1 MTSVTDGIGKTDLNW
16 FEQLRDLEPTPAR
29 VNFWTPTP
37 WALKRIGPGSKWY
50 FMLKAPVRRIG
61 GVGTVES
68 YEVMS
73 ISKAWERFGPGNGVA
88 SLDELRKRTRKYAE
102 KRSTQELGDNYEI
115 GCIVLKDADFWG
127 QNDYLDPA
135 QDLGTPMPDQVVT
148 FKYVTRAAMT
158 DWSYNEIRATVD
170 AYLRLRTSETS
181 GHPLV
186 KADVNRELRE
196 SVLRDRTKGSVE
208 FRMQNISAVMSDLGL
223 PWIQSYKP
231 AVNVGPGPK
240 ELIRRALRES
250 GMVAEAVASVTT
262 DEAVLGERAS
272 MLTRTD
278 GSRPTGNRKP
288 RRTEGTCTSYER
300 SPKVVSFFLGIAD
313 GSCELC
319 GEPAPFLRT
328 NGELFLEVHHVIPLG
343 EGGPDTVENAVALCP
358 DCHRECHHGKHAARL
373 PVRLRENVARLSGG
387 L

>member
-181 GHPLV
+181 GHPLA
-186 KADVNRELRE
+186 KAEVNRELRE
-196 SVLRDRTKGSVE
+196 SAVRGRTRGSVE
-208 FRMQNISAVMSDLGL
+208 FRMQNISAVMSDLG
-223 PWIQSYKP
+223 IQWVQGYKP
-231 AVNVGPGPK
+231 AVNVGPGPSDM
-240 ELIRRALRES
+240 IRRALREH
-250 GMVAEAVASVTT
+250 GRVAEEVASVTADEEVLAERVAMMKGT
-262 DEAVLGERAS
+262 DAS
-272 MLTRTD
+272 PPD
-278 GSRPTGNRKP
+278 GNLNP
-288 RRTEGTCTSYER
+288 RRIEGSSTSYER
-300 SPKVVSFFLGIAD
+300 SPGVVRFVLDAAA
-313 GSCELC
+313 GSCEMC
-319 GEPAPFLRT
+319 GALAPFLRT
-328 NGELFLEVHHVIPLG
+328 DGEPFLEVHHVIPLG
-343 EGGPDTVENAVALCP
+343 EGGPDTVENAVAVCP
-358 DCHRECHHGKHAARL
+358 NCHRECHHGSRAGEIPSQLRGEVSRL
-373 PVRLRENVARLSGG
+373 AD
-387 L
+387 